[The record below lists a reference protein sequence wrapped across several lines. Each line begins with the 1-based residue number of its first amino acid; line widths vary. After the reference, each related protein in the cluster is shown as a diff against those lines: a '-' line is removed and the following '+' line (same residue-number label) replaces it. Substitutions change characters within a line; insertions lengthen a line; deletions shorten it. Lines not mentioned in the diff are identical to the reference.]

1 MPLRPATTFSCPTTI
16 RPSINLVFYCL
27 IKMGHFKNKAKE
39 WDCLSDRTNI
49 VFFGLLLLIVKCTV
63 TMSINIAVLMAK

>member
-1 MPLRPATTFSCPTTI
+1 
-16 RPSINLVFYCL
+16 
-27 IKMGHFKNKAKE
+27 MGHFKNKAKE

-49 VFFGLLLLIVKCTV
+49 VFFKIGLLLLIVKCTV